1 MELKKGQN
9 MTNPNDTLDAAILK
23 YLQDDCRITLEN
35 LAKKLHIPKSTLH
48 YRIKRLEKTAIIEG
62 YHAKLNATKLGY
74 DYLAVVLVTAKYGPR
89 YHERIGKRIA
99 AINGVWGVYYVLGE
113 YDFVVLI
120 RAKNR
125 EDYMNKLERLSN
137 MPDIERTITQV
148 TAKIFKEDPRV
159 AI

>member
-1 MELKKGQN
+1 
-9 MTNPNDTLDAAILK
+9 
-23 YLQDDCRITLEN
+23 
-35 LAKKLHIPKSTLH
+35 
-48 YRIKRLEKTAIIEG
+48 
-62 YHAKLNATKLGY
+62 
-74 DYLAVVLVTAKYGPR
+74 VVLLRAKYGPR

-113 YDFVVLI
+113 YDFVALI

-148 TAKIFKEDPRV
+148 TAKIFKEDSRV
-159 AI
+159 TI